1 MPAVLLVYNF
11 ELFSLD
17 DDDYQARYD
26 EDEDD
31 DERTIEEE
39 EEQLN
44 SDEEENELDD
54 LQAVQIFYS
63 KEKDRCVLIFLVLG
77 RGYASG

>member
-1 MPAVLLVYNF
+1 MY
-11 ELFSLD
+11 SLD

-26 EDEDD
+26 EDDDD
-31 DERTIEEE
+31 DERTIEE

-63 KEKDRCVLIFLVLG
+63 KVEDRRVLIFLVLG
-77 RGYASG
+77 SGYASG